1 MPDRAQFKECTAE
14 LKGKIESGEIS
25 KELFTPEQLSDI
37 MKGKAKIKDLTWHHH
52 QIPGK
57 MQLVNSDVHGV
68 NHLGGNKLWGD
79 GIR

>member
-1 MPDRAQFKECTAE
+1 MIQD
-14 LKGKIESGEIS
+14 SS
-25 KELFTPEQLSDI
+25 KHPQKRIQMSFL
-37 MKGKAKIKDLTWHHH
+37 KGKAKIKDLTWHHH

-57 MQLVNSDVHGV
+57 MQLVNSNVHGV